1 MYCRIEH
8 RNHLDVRVKSSSRAS
23 FAWRSA
29 FFDIENVYFQDY
41 VKGQEYAGLT
51 SSLLTTGIAGPA
63 CGLWIGN
70 RDLNPTIID
79 RMHSMTPFVPKNILL
94 LPNAAVPKASLL
106 ADRISACLKT
116 QAVDHNIFCY
126 DYEHPT
132 QVPHIDGHDLV
143 IVIGGDG
150 TLLRAGH
157 LCAPLDIPLL
167 GVQAGRLGFLVELN
181 ENDIEKNLQRLLNAD
196 YHLERRMMLQA
207 EFLENGD
214 VKQRWDVI
222 NEALISRGRDARPIE
237 VRVDLNEGYMMSYIA
252 DGLIVATATGSTAY
266 ALAAGGP
273 ILPPEL
279 RNMLVLP
286 IAPHLSLDRAV
297 VLAEGAVVNLRA
309 ISDFE
314 VVLSVDGTTPIS
326 IGPENSIRVTA
337 NKKSLLMA
345 RFGEPNYFYRDLAA
359 ILQRN
364 PILEMESHD

>member
-1 MYCRIEH
+1 
-8 RNHLDVRVKSSSRAS
+8 
-23 FAWRSA
+23 
-29 FFDIENVYFQDY
+29 
-41 VKGQEYAGLT
+41 
-51 SSLLTTGIAGPA
+51 
-63 CGLWIGN
+63 
-70 RDLNPTIID
+70 
-79 RMHSMTPFVPKNILL
+79 MTPFAPKNILL
-94 LPNAAVPKASLL
+94 MPNAAVQKASVL
-106 ADRISACLKT
+106 AERISACLKT
-116 QAVDHNIFCY
+116 HAVEHSIFYY

-132 QVPHIDGHDLV
+132 QVPQIEGHDLV

-157 LCAPLDIPLL
+157 LCAPLDVPLL
-167 GVQAGRLGFLVELN
+167 GVQAGRLGFLTELTTQ
-181 ENDIEKNLQRLLNAD
+181 DIESNLSRLISAD
-196 YHLERRMMLQA
+196 YRIENRMMLQA
-207 EFLENGD
+207 EFLENGN
-214 VKQRWDVI
+214 VKKRWDVI

-314 VVLSVDGTTPIS
+314 VVLSIDGTTPLS
-326 IGPENSIRVTA
+326 INPENNVRITA
-337 NKKSLLMA
+337 NKKSLRMV
-345 RFGEPNYFYRDLAA
+345 RFGEPNYFYRDLAGL
-359 ILQRN
+359 LQRN
-364 PILEMESHD
+364 PILEMDAHD

>member
-1 MYCRIEH
+1 
-8 RNHLDVRVKSSSRAS
+8 
-23 FAWRSA
+23 
-29 FFDIENVYFQDY
+29 
-41 VKGQEYAGLT
+41 
-51 SSLLTTGIAGPA
+51 
-63 CGLWIGN
+63 
-70 RDLNPTIID
+70 
-79 RMHSMTPFVPKNILL
+79 MTPFAPKNILL
-94 LPNAAVPKASLL
+94 MPNAAVQKASVL
-106 ADRISACLKT
+106 AERISACLKT
-116 QAVDHNIFCY
+116 HAVEHSIFYY

-132 QVPHIDGHDLV
+132 QVPQIEGHDLV

-157 LCAPLDIPLL
+157 LCAPLDVPLL
-167 GVQAGRLGFLVELN
+167 GVQAGRLGFLTELTTQ
-181 ENDIEKNLQRLLNAD
+181 DIESNLSRLISAD
-196 YHLERRMMLQA
+196 YRIENRMMFQA
-207 EFLENGD
+207 EFLENGY

-314 VVLSVDGTTPIS
+314 VVLSIDGTTPLS
-326 IGPENSIRVTA
+326 INPENSVRITA
-337 NKKSLLMA
+337 NKKSLRMV
-345 RFGEPNYFYRDLAA
+345 RFGEPNYFYRDLAGL
-359 ILQRN
+359 LQRN
-364 PILEMESHD
+364 PILEMDAHD

>member
-1 MYCRIEH
+1 
-8 RNHLDVRVKSSSRAS
+8 
-23 FAWRSA
+23 
-29 FFDIENVYFQDY
+29 
-41 VKGQEYAGLT
+41 
-51 SSLLTTGIAGPA
+51 
-63 CGLWIGN
+63 
-70 RDLNPTIID
+70 
-79 RMHSMTPFVPKNILL
+79 MTPFAPKNILL
-94 LPNAAVPKASLL
+94 MPNAAVQKASVL
-106 ADRISACLKT
+106 AERISACLKT
-116 QAVDHNIFCY
+116 HAVEHSIFYY

-132 QVPHIDGHDLV
+132 QVPQIEGHDLV

-157 LCAPLDIPLL
+157 LCAPLDVPLL
-167 GVQAGRLGFLVELN
+167 GVQAGRLGFLTELTTQ
-181 ENDIEKNLQRLLNAD
+181 DIESNLSRLISAD
-196 YHLERRMMLQA
+196 YRLENRMMLQA
-207 EFLENGD
+207 EFLENGN

-314 VVLSVDGTTPIS
+314 VVLSIDGTTPLS
-326 IGPENSIRVTA
+326 VNPENNVRITA
-337 NKKSLLMA
+337 NKKSLRMV
-345 RFGEPNYFYRDLAA
+345 RFGEPNYFYRDLADL
-359 ILQRN
+359 LQRN
-364 PILEMESHD
+364 PILEMDAHD

>member
-1 MYCRIEH
+1 
-8 RNHLDVRVKSSSRAS
+8 
-23 FAWRSA
+23 
-29 FFDIENVYFQDY
+29 
-41 VKGQEYAGLT
+41 
-51 SSLLTTGIAGPA
+51 
-63 CGLWIGN
+63 
-70 RDLNPTIID
+70 
-79 RMHSMTPFVPKNILL
+79 MTPFAPKNILL
-94 LPNAAVPKASLL
+94 MPNAAVQKASVL
-106 ADRISACLKT
+106 AERISACLKT
-116 QAVDHNIFCY
+116 HAVEHSIFFY

-132 QVPHIDGHDLV
+132 QVPQIEGHDLV

-157 LCAPLDIPLL
+157 LCAPLDVPLL
-167 GVQAGRLGFLVELN
+167 GVQAGRLGFLTEMTNLN
-181 ENDIEKNLQRLLNAD
+181 IDSSLSRLFSAD
-196 YHLERRMMLQA
+196 YRLENRMMLQA
-207 EFLENGD
+207 EFLENGN

-314 VVLSVDGTTPIS
+314 VVLSIDGTTPLS
-326 IGPENSIRVTA
+326 INPENNVRITA
-337 NKKSLLMA
+337 NKKSLRMV
-345 RFGEPNYFYRDLAA
+345 RFGEPNYFYRDLAGL
-359 ILQRN
+359 LQRN
-364 PILEMESHD
+364 PILEMDAHD

>member
-1 MYCRIEH
+1 
-8 RNHLDVRVKSSSRAS
+8 
-23 FAWRSA
+23 
-29 FFDIENVYFQDY
+29 
-41 VKGQEYAGLT
+41 
-51 SSLLTTGIAGPA
+51 
-63 CGLWIGN
+63 
-70 RDLNPTIID
+70 
-79 RMHSMTPFVPKNILL
+79 MTPFAPKNILL
-94 LPNAAVPKASLL
+94 MPNAAVQKASVL
-106 ADRISACLKT
+106 AERISACLKT
-116 QAVDHNIFCY
+116 HAVEHSIFYY

-132 QVPHIDGHDLV
+132 QVPQIEGHDLV

-157 LCAPLDIPLL
+157 LCAPLDVPLL
-167 GVQAGRLGFLVELN
+167 GVQAGRLGFLTELTAQ
-181 ENDIEKNLQRLLNAD
+181 DIESNLSRLISAD
-196 YHLERRMMLQA
+196 YRIENRMMLQA
-207 EFLENGD
+207 EFLENGN

-297 VLAEGAVVNLRA
+297 VLAEGAMVNLRA

-314 VVLSVDGTTPIS
+314 VVLSIDGTTPLS
-326 IGPENSIRVTA
+326 VNPENSVRITA
-337 NKKSLLMA
+337 NKKSLRMV
-345 RFGEPNYFYRDLAA
+345 RFGEPNYFYRDLAGL
-359 ILQRN
+359 LQRN
-364 PILEMESHD
+364 PILEMDAHD

>member
-1 MYCRIEH
+1 
-8 RNHLDVRVKSSSRAS
+8 
-23 FAWRSA
+23 
-29 FFDIENVYFQDY
+29 
-41 VKGQEYAGLT
+41 
-51 SSLLTTGIAGPA
+51 
-63 CGLWIGN
+63 
-70 RDLNPTIID
+70 
-79 RMHSMTPFVPKNILL
+79 MTPFAPKNILL
-94 LPNAAVPKASLL
+94 MPNAAVQKASVL
-106 ADRISACLKT
+106 AERISACLKT
-116 QAVDHNIFCY
+116 HAVEHSIFYY

-132 QVPHIDGHDLV
+132 QVPQIEGHDLV

-157 LCAPLDIPLL
+157 LCAPLDVPLL
-167 GVQAGRLGFLVELN
+167 GVQAGRLGFLTELTTL
-181 ENDIEKNLQRLLNAD
+181 DIESNLSRLISAD
-196 YHLERRMMLQA
+196 YRIENRMMLQA
-207 EFLENGD
+207 EFLENGN

-297 VLAEGAVVNLRA
+297 VLAEGAMVNLRA

-314 VVLSVDGTTPIS
+314 VVLSIDGTTPLS
-326 IGPENSIRVTA
+326 VNPENSVRITA
-337 NKKSLLMA
+337 NKKSLRMV
-345 RFGEPNYFYRDLAA
+345 RFGEPNYFYRDLAGL
-359 ILQRN
+359 LQRN
-364 PILEMESHD
+364 PILEMDAHD

>member
-1 MYCRIEH
+1 
-8 RNHLDVRVKSSSRAS
+8 
-23 FAWRSA
+23 
-29 FFDIENVYFQDY
+29 
-41 VKGQEYAGLT
+41 
-51 SSLLTTGIAGPA
+51 
-63 CGLWIGN
+63 
-70 RDLNPTIID
+70 
-79 RMHSMTPFVPKNILL
+79 MTPFAPKNILL
-94 LPNAAVPKASLL
+94 MPNAAVQKASVL
-106 ADRISACLKT
+106 AERISACLKT
-116 QAVDHNIFCY
+116 HAVEHSIFYY

-132 QVPHIDGHDLV
+132 QVPQIEGHDLV

-157 LCAPLDIPLL
+157 LCAPLDVPLL
-167 GVQAGRLGFLVELN
+167 GVQAGRLGFLTELTTL
-181 ENDIEKNLQRLLNAD
+181 DIESNLSRLISAD
-196 YHLERRMMLQA
+196 YHLENRMMLQA
-207 EFLENGD
+207 EFLENGN

-314 VVLSVDGTTPIS
+314 VVLSIDGTTPLS
-326 IGPENSIRVTA
+326 VNPENNVRITA
-337 NKKSLLMA
+337 NKKSLRMV
-345 RFGEPNYFYRDLAA
+345 RFGEPNYFYRDLADL
-359 ILQRN
+359 LQRN
-364 PILEMESHD
+364 PILEMDAHD

>member
-1 MYCRIEH
+1 
-8 RNHLDVRVKSSSRAS
+8 
-23 FAWRSA
+23 
-29 FFDIENVYFQDY
+29 
-41 VKGQEYAGLT
+41 
-51 SSLLTTGIAGPA
+51 
-63 CGLWIGN
+63 
-70 RDLNPTIID
+70 
-79 RMHSMTPFVPKNILL
+79 MTPFAPKNILL
-94 LPNAAVPKASLL
+94 MPNAAVQKASVL
-106 ADRISACLKT
+106 AERISACLKT
-116 QAVDHNIFCY
+116 HAVEHSIFYY

-132 QVPHIDGHDLV
+132 QVPQIEGHDLV

-157 LCAPLDIPLL
+157 LCAPLDVPLL
-167 GVQAGRLGFLVELN
+167 GVQAGRLGFLTELTAQ
-181 ENDIEKNLQRLLNAD
+181 DIESNLSRLISAD
-196 YHLERRMMLQA
+196 YRLENRMMLQA
-207 EFLENGD
+207 EFLENGN

-314 VVLSVDGTTPIS
+314 VVLSIDGTTPLS
-326 IGPENSIRVTA
+326 INPENSVRITA
-337 NKKSLLMA
+337 NKKSLRMV
-345 RFGEPNYFYRDLAA
+345 RFGEPNYFYRDLAGL
-359 ILQRN
+359 LQRN
-364 PILEMESHD
+364 PILEMDAHD

>member
-1 MYCRIEH
+1 
-8 RNHLDVRVKSSSRAS
+8 
-23 FAWRSA
+23 
-29 FFDIENVYFQDY
+29 
-41 VKGQEYAGLT
+41 
-51 SSLLTTGIAGPA
+51 
-63 CGLWIGN
+63 
-70 RDLNPTIID
+70 
-79 RMHSMTPFVPKNILL
+79 MTPFAPKNILL
-94 LPNAAVPKASLL
+94 MPNAAVQKASVL
-106 ADRISACLKT
+106 AERISACLKT
-116 QAVDHNIFCY
+116 HAVEHSIFYY

-132 QVPHIDGHDLV
+132 QVPQIEGHDLV

-157 LCAPLDIPLL
+157 LCVPLDVPLL
-167 GVQAGRLGFLVELN
+167 GVQAGRLGFLTELTAQ
-181 ENDIEKNLQRLLNAD
+181 DIESNLSRLISAD
-196 YHLERRMMLQA
+196 YRLENRMMLQA
-207 EFLENGD
+207 EFLENGN

-314 VVLSVDGTTPIS
+314 VVLSIDGTTPLS
-326 IGPENSIRVTA
+326 INLENSVRITA
-337 NKKSLLMA
+337 NKKSLRMV
-345 RFGEPNYFYRDLAA
+345 RFGEPNYFYRDLAGL
-359 ILQRN
+359 LQRN
-364 PILEMESHD
+364 PILEMDAHD

>member
-1 MYCRIEH
+1 
-8 RNHLDVRVKSSSRAS
+8 
-23 FAWRSA
+23 
-29 FFDIENVYFQDY
+29 
-41 VKGQEYAGLT
+41 
-51 SSLLTTGIAGPA
+51 
-63 CGLWIGN
+63 
-70 RDLNPTIID
+70 
-79 RMHSMTPFVPKNILL
+79 MTPFAPKNILL
-94 LPNAAVPKASLL
+94 MPNAAVQKASVL
-106 ADRISACLKT
+106 AERISACLKT
-116 QAVDHNIFCY
+116 HAVEHSIFYY

-132 QVPHIDGHDLV
+132 QVPQIEGHDLV

-157 LCAPLDIPLL
+157 LCAPLDVPLL
-167 GVQAGRLGFLVELN
+167 GVQAGRLGFLTELTTQ
-181 ENDIEKNLQRLLNAD
+181 DIESNLSRLISAD
-196 YHLERRMMLQA
+196 YRLENRMMLQA
-207 EFLENGD
+207 EFLENGN

-252 DGLIVATATGSTAY
+252 DGLIMATATGSTAY

-314 VVLSVDGTTPIS
+314 VVLSIDGTTPLS
-326 IGPENSIRVTA
+326 INPENSVRITA
-337 NKKSLLMA
+337 NKKSLRMV
-345 RFGEPNYFYRDLAA
+345 RFGEPNYFYRDLAGL
-359 ILQRN
+359 LQRN
-364 PILEMESHD
+364 PILEMDAHD

>member
-1 MYCRIEH
+1 
-8 RNHLDVRVKSSSRAS
+8 
-23 FAWRSA
+23 
-29 FFDIENVYFQDY
+29 
-41 VKGQEYAGLT
+41 
-51 SSLLTTGIAGPA
+51 
-63 CGLWIGN
+63 
-70 RDLNPTIID
+70 
-79 RMHSMTPFVPKNILL
+79 MTPFAPKNILL
-94 LPNAAVPKASLL
+94 MPNAAVQKASVL
-106 ADRISACLKT
+106 AERISACLKT
-116 QAVDHNIFCY
+116 HAVEHSIFYY

-132 QVPHIDGHDLV
+132 QVPQIEGHDLV

-157 LCAPLDIPLL
+157 LCAPLDVPLL
-167 GVQAGRLGFLVELN
+167 GVQAGRLGFLTELTTQ
-181 ENDIEKNLQRLLNAD
+181 DIESNLSRLISAD
-196 YHLERRMMLQA
+196 YRIENRMMLQA
-207 EFLENGD
+207 EFLENGN

-314 VVLSVDGTTPIS
+314 VVLSIDGTTPLS
-326 IGPENSIRVTA
+326 VNPENSVRITA
-337 NKKSLLMA
+337 NKKSLRMV
-345 RFGEPNYFYRDLAA
+345 RFGEPNYFYRDLAGL
-359 ILQRN
+359 LQRN
-364 PILEMESHD
+364 PILEMDAHD

>member
-1 MYCRIEH
+1 
-8 RNHLDVRVKSSSRAS
+8 
-23 FAWRSA
+23 
-29 FFDIENVYFQDY
+29 
-41 VKGQEYAGLT
+41 
-51 SSLLTTGIAGPA
+51 
-63 CGLWIGN
+63 
-70 RDLNPTIID
+70 
-79 RMHSMTPFVPKNILL
+79 MTPFAPKNILL
-94 LPNAAVPKASLL
+94 MPNAAVQKASVL
-106 ADRISACLKT
+106 AERISACLKT
-116 QAVDHNIFCY
+116 HAVEHSIFYY

-132 QVPHIDGHDLV
+132 QVPQIEGHDLV

-157 LCAPLDIPLL
+157 LCAPLDVPLL
-167 GVQAGRLGFLVELN
+167 GVQAGRLGFLTELTTQ
-181 ENDIEKNLQRLLNAD
+181 DIESNLSRLISAD
-196 YHLERRMMLQA
+196 YRLENRMMLQA
-207 EFLENGD
+207 EFLENGN

-314 VVLSVDGTTPIS
+314 VVLSIDGTTPLS
-326 IGPENSIRVTA
+326 VNPENNVRITA
-337 NKKSLLMA
+337 NKKSLRMV
-345 RFGEPNYFYRDLAA
+345 RFGEPNYFYRDLAGL
-359 ILQRN
+359 LQRN
-364 PILEMESHD
+364 PILEMDAHD

>member
-1 MYCRIEH
+1 
-8 RNHLDVRVKSSSRAS
+8 
-23 FAWRSA
+23 
-29 FFDIENVYFQDY
+29 
-41 VKGQEYAGLT
+41 
-51 SSLLTTGIAGPA
+51 
-63 CGLWIGN
+63 
-70 RDLNPTIID
+70 
-79 RMHSMTPFVPKNILL
+79 MTPFAPKNILL
-94 LPNAAVPKASLL
+94 MPNAAVQKASVL
-106 ADRISACLKT
+106 AERISACLKT
-116 QAVDHNIFCY
+116 HAVEHSIFYY

-132 QVPHIDGHDLV
+132 QVPQIEGHDLV

-157 LCAPLDIPLL
+157 LCAPLDVPLL
-167 GVQAGRLGFLVELN
+167 GVQAGRLGFLTELTTL
-181 ENDIEKNLQRLLNAD
+181 DIESNLSRLISAD
-196 YHLERRMMLQA
+196 YRLENRMMLQA
-207 EFLENGD
+207 EFLENGN

-314 VVLSVDGTTPIS
+314 VVLSIDGTTPLSIS
-326 IGPENSIRVTA
+326 PENSVRITA
-337 NKKSLLMA
+337 NKKSLRMV
-345 RFGEPNYFYRDLAA
+345 RFGEPNYFYRDLAGL
-359 ILQRN
+359 LQRN
-364 PILEMESHD
+364 PILEMDAHD

>member
-1 MYCRIEH
+1 
-8 RNHLDVRVKSSSRAS
+8 
-23 FAWRSA
+23 
-29 FFDIENVYFQDY
+29 
-41 VKGQEYAGLT
+41 
-51 SSLLTTGIAGPA
+51 
-63 CGLWIGN
+63 
-70 RDLNPTIID
+70 
-79 RMHSMTPFVPKNILL
+79 MTPFAPKNILL
-94 LPNAAVPKASLL
+94 MPNAAVQKASVL
-106 ADRISACLKT
+106 AERISACLKT
-116 QAVDHNIFCY
+116 HAVEHSIFYY

-132 QVPHIDGHDLV
+132 QVPQIEGHDLV

-157 LCAPLDIPLL
+157 LCAPLDVPLL
-167 GVQAGRLGFLVELN
+167 GVQAGRLGFLTELTAQ
-181 ENDIEKNLQRLLNAD
+181 DIESNLSRLISAD
-196 YHLERRMMLQA
+196 YRLENRMMLQA
-207 EFLENGD
+207 EFLENGN

-314 VVLSVDGTTPIS
+314 VVLSIDGTTPLS
-326 IGPENSIRVTA
+326 VNPENNVRITA
-337 NKKSLLMA
+337 NKKSLRMV
-345 RFGEPNYFYRDLAA
+345 RFGEPNYFYRDLAGL
-359 ILQRN
+359 LQRN
-364 PILEMESHD
+364 PILEMDAHD